1 MFPAVRMLVPLFQ
14 TPPVKEE
21 EAEAGGEEGGAD
33 FPLVGDERHPVFEG
47 QEPERVD
54 EEQAE
59 LLLLPQRLQLPPQ
72 LHLLLRMQRTASLSK
87 EQGHRILLHRPR
99 DPVQ

>member
-1 MFPAVRMLVPLFQ
+1 MFPAVRMLVPRFQ

-33 FPLVGDERHPVFEG
+33 FPLVGDELHLVFEG

-59 LLLLPQRLQLPPQ
+59 LLLLPQRLQLPPR
-72 LHLLLRMQRTASLSK
+72 LHLLLLMQPTASLSK